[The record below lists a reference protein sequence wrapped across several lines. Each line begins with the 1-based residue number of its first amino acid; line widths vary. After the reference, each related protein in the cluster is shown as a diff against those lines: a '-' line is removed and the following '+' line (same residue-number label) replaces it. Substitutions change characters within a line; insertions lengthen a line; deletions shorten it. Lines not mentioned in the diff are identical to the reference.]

1 MPGLS
6 VSQVK
11 QYMQQSKVLSITW
24 TACLSGEMM
33 LREVE
38 GGWVQVVVVLLLGLT
53 VAMVTAADVVGV
65 VVEATVLLVSAR
77 FSPGLSLSIS
87 QVTLRFSNEETV
99 EAKKTLINQQEVVQF
114 KQLRLQM
121 KAGNGAVL
129 LSCSFVV

>member
-11 QYMQQSKVLSITW
+11 QCMQQAKVLSITW

-38 GGWVQVVVVLLLGLT
+38 GTWVQVVVVLLLGLT
-53 VAMVTAADVVGV
+53 VAMVMAADVVG
-65 VVEATVLLVSAR
+65 VVEATVLLVSAC
-77 FSPGLSLSIS
+77 FSPGLCLSIS
-87 QVTLRFSNEETV
+87 QVTLRFSNEKTV
-99 EAKKTLINQQEVVQF
+99 EVKKTLINEQEVVKL

-121 KAGNGAVL
+121 KPGNGAVL